1 MTLNLGGGTSC
12 LAYLFVRFDSTGI
25 DVFSLVPPPPVADGC
40 RLLYGK
46 RPRREATFLVGIV
59 FVEEPEQLTH
69 FR

>member
-1 MTLNLGGGTSC
+1 M
-12 LAYLFVRFDSTGI
+12 
-25 DVFSLVPPPPVADGC
+25 DVFSLVPPRPVADGC